1 LSRCRGR
8 NREAHAEHCRREH
21 YREKEPGTEFSGQT
35 QHDLPRFNG
44 MLRADL
50 PKGGAAGLG
59 GFEVEKLHLRISRAY
74 MAFGCIAPMGISRL
88 TRLVALWS

>member
-1 LSRCRGR
+1 
-8 NREAHAEHCRREH
+8 
-21 YREKEPGTEFSGQT
+21 
-35 QHDLPRFNG
+35 

-50 PKGGAAGLG
+50 PKGGATGLG